1 MLTVSQLSFSYGE
14 KKVLRD
20 LDLSFEPGE
29 IHGILGMNGAG
40 KTTLFN
46 VLYGFLSPE
55 KGEVIAIGTAAQKH
69 PIAYLETRNYFYP
82 YLTGQEYLQLLS
94 LGQADY
100 SIQQWNQLFELPL
113 DQIIDEYSTG
123 MKKKLAFLGVLALD
137 RPILMLDEPFNG
149 VDVESNE
156 KIYQI
161 LERIRAQGKLVI
173 LSSHIIGGLTRICDR
188 ISYLSQGVIRR
199 TYTRSDFPELEEELR
214 EQVRQK
220 IDITL
225 GELFDTKKREPDS

>member
-1 MLTVSQLSFSYGE
+1 MLEVGQLSFSYGK
-14 KKVLRD
+14 KKVLRK
-20 LDLSFEPGE
+20 LDLSFAAGE

-46 VLYGFLSPE
+46 VLYGFLTPKDGQIMAS
-55 KGEVIAIGTAAQKH
+55 GNATQDH

-82 YLTGQEYLQLLS
+82 YLTGQEYLELLS
-94 LGQADY
+94 LGQSNY
-100 SIQQWNQLFELPL
+100 SIKHWNQLFELPL

-161 LERIRAQGKLVI
+161 LERIRGQGKLVI

-188 ISYLSQGVIRR
+188 ISYLNQGIIQR
-199 TYTRSDFPELEEELR
+199 TYLQEDFPELEEELR

-225 GELFDTKKREPDS
+225 GELFDTKKQEPDS